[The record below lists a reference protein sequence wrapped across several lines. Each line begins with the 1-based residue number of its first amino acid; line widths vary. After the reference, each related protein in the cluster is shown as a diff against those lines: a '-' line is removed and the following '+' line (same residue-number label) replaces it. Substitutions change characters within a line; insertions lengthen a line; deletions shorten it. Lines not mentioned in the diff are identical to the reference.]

1 MPERAPR
8 CYGRSWGGQ
17 ANRAKSPF
25 PNRKGI
31 ALLFKRL
38 ASVSCALVLAGCIIG
53 LSSAVASAAT
63 LSGAGSTLIAPL
75 EAEWA
80 AAWDSSTG
88 NTVTYNS
95 VGSGTGY
102 KDIANSLVDFGA
114 SDAPLSAYS
123 SPPCNNCAQIPWGL
137 TATGVS
143 FNIQGLRLPRGK
155 ALHLSGPVI
164 AQIYLGQIKNWAD
177 RRITSLN
184 PGARIPSTP
193 ITVFW
198 RSDASGD
205 SYAFSSYLSDISGG
219 FRSTVGSSTQPSFP
233 TGLGEKGNG
242 GMASGLLGTNGGIA
256 YISVAYLLA
265 NNLPAA
271 AIKNA
276 YGHYA
281 VPNLNAIENAASVFH
296 SVPANNQLTIVNPNG
311 RAHNAYPISTY
322 TYFIAPR
329 GAPQAGLLQQ
339 FVGYALGAGQSFGPR
354 LGFAPL
360 PRAVLNAARATLNTL

>member
-1 MPERAPR
+1 M
-8 CYGRSWGGQ
+8 
-17 ANRAKSPF
+17 
-25 PNRKGI
+25 
-31 ALLFKRL
+31 KRF
-38 ASVSCALVLAGCIIG
+38 ASVSCALVLAGCVLG
-53 LSSAVASAAT
+53 LSAAAASAAT
-63 LSGAGSTLIAPL
+63 TLTGAGSTLVAPL

-80 AAWDSSTG
+80 AAWDSATG
-88 NTVTYNS
+88 NTVTYNP

-102 KDIANSLVDFGA
+102 KDIANGLVDFGA
-114 SDAPLSAYS
+114 SDAPLSAYA
-123 SPPCNNCAQIPWGL
+123 SPPCNNCVQIPWGL
-137 TATGVS
+137 SATGVS
-143 FNIQGLRLPRGK
+143 YNIQGLRLPRGK
-155 ALHLSGPVI
+155 ALHLTGSVI

-177 RRITSLN
+177 PKIKSLN
-184 PGARIPSTP
+184 PGASIPSTP

-205 SYAFSSYLSDISGG
+205 SFAFSSYLSAISGG

-265 NNLPAA
+265 NSLPAA

-296 SVPANNQLTIVNPNG
+296 SVPAGNQLTIVNPNR
-311 RAHNAYPISTY
+311 RARNAYPISTY

-329 GAPQAGLLQQ
+329 GAPNGGLLKQ
-339 FVGYALGAGQSFGPR
+339 FVAYCLGAGQSFGPR

-360 PRAVLNAARATLNTL
+360 PKAVLNAARATLNTL